1 MKGGGFVDGLYTL
14 LFIIAILGA
23 IVLGGYLAVKF
34 YVPATKP
41 APPVAPPA
49 PLPPGPDPQPNE
61 PGWGPGPWGPDPWT
75 PHYNPD
81 VPGVEPEPAHKPAPA
96 DNFKPELNLL
106 NAKFDPVSKYIQVG
120 FRIQATGDIPP
131 SKSYSIVY
139 DILMKGQKLT
149 DFPEDE
155 PLTSAEMT
163 GLQQQSLVPV
173 TGAPA
178 DVKASDLT
186 LSAQIHYRENGTVN
200 MGVIGIP
207 VTINVM

>member
-1 MKGGGFVDGLYTL
+1 MKGGGLIDGLYTL
-14 LFIIAILGA
+14 LFIVAILGA
-23 IVLGGYLAVKF
+23 IVLGGYLAIKF
-34 YVPATKP
+34 YVPAAKP
-41 APPVAPPA
+41 APTPVAPPA

-61 PGWGPGPWGPDPWT
+61 PGWGPGPWGPDPWR
-75 PHYNPD
+75 
-81 VPGVEPEPAHKPAPA
+81 PEPPGPPPPKPAPA

-106 NAKFDPVSKYIQVG
+106 NAKFDPGSKYIQVG

-131 SKSYSIVY
+131 SKSYSIAY
-139 DILMKGQKLT
+139 DVLMKGQKLT

>member
-34 YVPATKP
+34 YVPATTKP
-41 APPVAPPA
+41 PPPPPA

-61 PGWGPGPWGPDPWT
+61 PGWGPGPWGPDPWR
-75 PHYNPD
+75 
-81 VPGVEPEPAHKPAPA
+81 PEPGPEPPGPAPPKPAPA
-96 DNFKPELNLL
+96 DNFKPEINLL

-120 FRIQATGDIPP
+120 FKIQATGDIPP
-131 SKSYSIVY
+131 SKSYSIAY
-139 DILMKGQKLT
+139 DILMNGKKLT
-149 DFPEDE
+149 DIPEDE

-207 VTINVM
+207 VTISLT